1 MNSDHAE
8 ADADATGP
16 SGANP
21 TPLDPGEPSS
31 AIERNV
37 PGLVSLRTYQRRWLR
52 SDLVA
57 GVVLAAIL
65 VPQGM
70 AYAELAGL
78 PAVNGLYTTIA
89 CLVGYALMGPSKILV
104 LGPDSSL
111 GPLIFAAIT
120 PLVIAGDDPAKAIAL
135 AGMLA
140 ILVGLI
146 EIGLGVGKLGF
157 VADLLSSEVQVGYMN
172 GLAITIIVGQ
182 LPKLSGFS
190 TDADSFVEEVREF
203 VTNFD
208 QRDAT
213 ALAVGL
219 VTLAVLLGLPRI
231 TKKIPAVLVAVV
243 GATVATAIFG
253 FDIGTVGTL
262 PEGLPTPEV
271 PWTHIGDVVPL
282 LVAAIGITLVSLTD
296 TIALSTSFNARRGE
310 QVKPNQEMIGVGS
323 ANIAAGFFQG
333 FAISSSSSRTAV
345 AEQSGAKSQLAG
357 LVGAGMVV
365 LLLLFFN
372 GLLADLP
379 NSALAAV
386 VIAAALSFVDFG
398 VLARLWRIRRSAVV
412 LSVVASAGV
421 IFLGVLEGILV
432 AVVLSI
438 LLFFQ
443 RNWWPHGEVLGKVPG
458 RNGWHSD
465 NQGDDLVEEPD
476 VVIFRW
482 EAPLFFANSG
492 MFADA
497 VRELVKERR
506 PSWIV
511 LQCEAITD
519 IDVTAAGML
528 ERLDNELNA
537 KGVHLAFVELRSRLH
552 ELVHDYGL
560 HEALDREHF
569 YGTIEEALADIESK
583 TGRKASPS

>member
-1 MNSDHAE
+1 MKAE
-8 ADADATGP
+8 LDVQPTG
-16 SGANP
+16 
-21 TPLDPGEPSS
+21 LQ
-31 AIERNV
+31 RHV
-37 PGLVSLRTYQRRWLR
+37 PGLLSIKTYQAGWLR

-57 GVVLAAIL
+57 GIVLAAIL

-120 PLVIAGDDPAKAIAL
+120 PLVVAGDDPATAIAL
-135 AGMLA
+135 AGLLA

-182 LPKLSGFS
+182 LPKLCGFS

-213 ALAVGL
+213 AFAVGI
-219 VTLAVLLGLPRI
+219 VTLAVLLVLPRL
-231 TKKIPAVLVAVV
+231 TRKVPAVLVAVV
-243 GATVATAIFG
+243 GATVATAIFD
-253 FDIGTVGTL
+253 FDISTVGNL
-262 PEGLPTPEV
+262 PEGLPRPEV
-271 PWTHIGDVVPL
+271 PRTDLGDVVPL
-282 LVAAIGITLVSLTD
+282 LIAAVGITLVSLTD
-296 TIALSTSFNARRGE
+296 TIALSTSFNAKRNE
-310 QVKPNQEMIGVGS
+310 EVKPNQEMIGIGS
-323 ANIAAGFFQG
+323 ANIAAGLFQG
-333 FAISSSSSRTAV
+333 FAVSSSSSRTAV
-345 AEQSGAKSQLAG
+345 AEQSGAKTQLTGIFGAG
-357 LVGAGMVV
+357 LVV

-386 VIAAALSFVDFG
+386 VIAAALSLADFQ
-398 VLARLWRIRRSAVV
+398 VLARVWKVRRSAVA

-421 IFLGVLEGILV
+421 IFLGVLEGILL

-438 LLFFQ
+438 LLFFH
-443 RNWWPHGEVLGKVPG
+443 RNWWPHGEVLGRVAG
-458 RNGWHSD
+458 REGWHSD
-465 NQGDDLVEEPD
+465 SQGDELLEHPGVLV
-476 VVIFRW
+476 FRW

-492 MFADA
+492 MFSQE
-497 VRELVKERR
+497 VRDLVRERR
-506 PSWIV
+506 PAWVI

-537 KGVHLAFVELRSRLH
+537 EGVHLALVELRSRLRD
-552 ELVHDYGL
+552 LVHDYGL
-560 HEALDREHF
+560 HRTLDSDHF
-569 YGTIEEALADIESK
+569 YDSIDDAIVAIAAIDRSRHDGTSES
-583 TGRKASPS
+583 

>member
-1 MNSDHAE
+1 MTLSSSTDSP
-8 ADADATGP
+8 TGLQR
-16 SGANP
+16 A
-21 TPLDPGEPSS
+21 
-31 AIERNV
+31 V
-37 PGLVSLRTYQRRWLR
+37 PGLDTIRAYRAGWLR

-78 PAVNGLYTTIA
+78 PAVNGLYTTVA

-120 PLVIAGDDPAKAIAL
+120 PLAVAGDDPATAIAL

-140 ILVGLI
+140 IMVGLI

-182 LPKLSGFS
+182 LPKLCGFS
-190 TDADSFVEEVREF
+190 TDADGFVEEVREF

-213 ALAVGL
+213 ALAVG
-219 VTLAVLLGLPRI
+219 VATLAVLLGLPRL
-231 TKKIPAVLVAVV
+231 TRKVPAVLVAVI
-243 GATVATAIFG
+243 GATAATAIFG
-253 FDIGTVGTL
+253 FDISTVGTL
-262 PEGLPTPEV
+262 PEGLPRPAL
-271 PWTHIGDVVPL
+271 PWTEMGDVLPL
-282 LVAAIGITLVSLTD
+282 LLAAAGIVLVSLTD
-296 TIALSTSFNARRGE
+296 TIALSTSFNAKRGE
-310 QVKPNQEMIGVGS
+310 EVKPNQEMIGIGS
-323 ANIAAGFFQG
+323 ANLAAGLFRG
-333 FAISSSSSRTAV
+333 FAVSASSSRTAV
-345 AEQSGAKSQLAG
+345 AEQSGAMTQLAG
-357 LVGAGMVV
+357 VVGAGLVV

-386 VIAAALSFVDFG
+386 VIAAALSLADFG
-398 VLARLWRIRRSAVV
+398 VLARVWKVRRSAVA

-421 IFLGVLEGILV
+421 IFVGVLQGILV
-432 AVVLSI
+432 AIVLSI
-438 LLFFQ
+438 LLFFH
-443 RNWWPHGEVLGKVPG
+443 RNWWPHGEVLGQVSG
-458 RNGWHSD
+458 RDGWHSD
-465 NQGDDLVEEPD
+465 SQGNHIVERSGVLVY
-476 VVIFRW
+476 RW

-492 MFADA
+492 TFSQQVRDL
-497 VRELVKERR
+497 VRERHPDWV
-506 PSWIV
+506 V

-537 KGVHLAFVELRSRLH
+537 DGVHMAFVEMRSRLKD
-552 ELVHDYGL
+552 LVQDYGL
-560 HEALDREHF
+560 HRTLDRDHF
-569 YGTIEEALADIESK
+569 YDSIDDALTAID
-583 TGRKASPS
+583 AA